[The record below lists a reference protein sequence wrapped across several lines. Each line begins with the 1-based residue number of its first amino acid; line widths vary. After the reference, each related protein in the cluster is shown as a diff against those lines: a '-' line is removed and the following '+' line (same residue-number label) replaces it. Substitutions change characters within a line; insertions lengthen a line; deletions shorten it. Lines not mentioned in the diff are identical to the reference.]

1 MANLELLCKNLEER
15 GFRTARFATAREAA
29 DYLNGAIDG
38 VRVGI
43 GGSVTV
49 REMGLYERLAEHNRA
64 IWHWEGGTLADAVQA
79 DVYITSLNGVAETG
93 ELINIDGNCNR
104 VASSL
109 YGHKKVYFVVG
120 ANKVEEDYDKA
131 LWRARNVAAPLN
143 ARRLGRN
150 TPCARGEEM
159 RCYDCRSPERICR
172 GLVVLWQAPS
182 GGTQYEVVLVDEALG
197 Y

>member
-29 DYLNGAIDG
+29 DYLDGAIDG

-64 IWHWEGGTLADAVQA
+64 IWHWEGGTLADAAQA

-150 TPCARGEEM
+150 TPCARGEEV

-172 GLVVLWQAPS
+172 GLVVLWQAPG